1 MMMMMMMYMMVM
13 GCDDDD
19 VYDGDDDDDR
29 WVMIMSY
36 NYDTYLC
43 LSLDNHQ
50 SIYNYLERSIIDENK
65 GKHFFN
71 PLRKVLFNLQAVD
84 EESIA

>member
-1 MMMMMMMYMMVM
+1 VIT
-13 GCDDDD
+13 D
-19 VYDGDDDDDR
+19 VRKNFLSQTEYRLSRYKEEDR
-29 WVMIMSY
+29 WVK
-36 NYDTYLC
+36 LC
-43 LSLDNHQ
+43 RSK
-50 SIYNYLERSIIDENK
+50 ERSIIDENK

>member
-1 MMMMMMMYMMVM
+1 MMMMMMMMMM
-13 GCDDDD
+13 G
-19 VYDGDDDDDR
+19 DDDR

-36 NYDTYLC
+36 NYDTC

-50 SIYNYLERSIIDENK
+50 SIYNSLERSIIDENK